1 MASRPMATTKGP
13 FAFYDDLANFAGV
26 VQRSL
31 LAPGELRAAQ
41 RSLER
46 CKQRRPGLN
55 CSKLSPDAAFEY
67 VSRLFGG
74 PSAGAASAG
83 SGTDRA
89 DAKREL

>member
-46 CKQRRPGLN
+46 CRT
-55 CSKLSPDAAFEY
+55 
-67 VSRLFGG
+67 
-74 PSAGAASAG
+74 AAS
-83 SGTDRA
+83 RP
-89 DAKREL
+89 ELL